1 MRKCEIH
8 MKQAVDVNRQDHS
21 FFYNVVHKIQTVFTT
36 NETKRNNYN
45 KTWDYSNT
53 IPITTRGSLGL
64 NTK

>member
-1 MRKCEIH
+1 
-8 MKQAVDVNRQDHS
+8 MKQVVGVNRQDHS